1 MPNSWGIEIGILN
14 GMVAFR
20 PNVPGAQV
28 GQPLGVAQN
37 DLVHWI
43 NRTPLTI
50 VLLSSQPPGMFLA
63 EPIPPGQG
71 SRPFFM
77 ARDTVAYAAMNA
89 GPFPS
94 QPHLIVVVSPPVA

>member
-50 VLLSSQPPGMFLA
+50 VLLSSQPPECFWLNPSRLA
-63 EPIPPGQG
+63 KD
-71 SRPFFM
+71 R
-77 ARDTVAYAAMNA
+77 AR
-89 GPFPS
+89 S
-94 QPHLIVVVSPPVA
+94 LWPVIRWPMRR